1 MSENLFFEEDKPL
14 KASERPLSGMR
25 KVIAQR
31 MCDSYFTNPIVTLT
45 TEIDMTE
52 SERFRKEWNDKN
64 AETCGKM
71 SYLDMIVCAVAHAL
85 HNHPTLN
92 ASLTE
97 NKIHFLDY
105 VNVGF
110 AVDMNGK
117 GLVVPVIRD
126 ADKKDMPALVADR
139 KVLVDKCLSGKTSM
153 NDITGG
159 TFTVTNLGSYGIDA
173 FTPIINVPECAI
185 LGVGRIVKKPVALDG
200 EVGIRSRMV
209 LSLTHD
215 HRLNDGGPAAKF
227 LQEIAARLENPG
239 WMAK

>member
-1 MSENLFFEEDKPL
+1 M
-14 KASERPLSGMR
+14 
-25 KVIAQR
+25 
-31 MCDSYFTNPIVTLT
+31 
-45 TEIDMTE
+45 
-52 SERFRKEWNDKN
+52 
-64 AETCGKM
+64 
-71 SYLDMIVCAVAHAL
+71 
-85 HNHPTLN
+85 
-92 ASLTE
+92 
-97 NKIHFLDY
+97 
-105 VNVGF
+105 
-110 AVDMNGK
+110 
-117 GLVVPVIRD
+117 VPVIRE
-126 ADKKDMPALVADR
+126 ADKKDMPALVSDR

-200 EVGIRSRMV
+200 EVVIRSRMV